1 MAQLPIELILVRQLA
16 GGLAVPTF
24 VVDAAGD
31 LVFINEAA
39 EALLG
44 LRFDEV
50 GEVSFADWTTAF
62 APHTKGGQQ
71 ADPATHPLAV
81 AIRQRRPVHGPLRI
95 MSRDR
100 ISRSVVV
107 TALPLEGSRGQL
119 LGGIAM
125 FWQPPA
131 K

>member
-24 VVDAAGD
+24 VVDAEGD

-100 ISRSVVV
+100 IPRSLVV

>member
-100 ISRSVVV
+100 ISRSLVV